1 MDGRNPLS
9 EVDRCPDGSV
19 RVASDDQPGMLGRHV
34 QTKDHDVAIGAD
46 LRQRAW
52 PLVESL
58 SLRSHCEYPF
68 ALARNGTNAITIP
81 QTRPMS
87 SQYRERVI
95 ATTGCC
101 KRNA

>member
-58 SLRSHCEYPF
+58 SFRSHYEYPF

-95 ATTGCC
+95 ATAGCG